1 MQRSRL
7 WSYALAAAAGTIA
20 TVLTCS
26 PVQAAQQAL
35 HLTVDLGGY
44 AKAQVAQAHQGIPHL
59 LFANTV
65 AGQMAQSAQS
75 AQQFEMQGGGAG
87 NSSGDWQDNDQHTRY
102 PGQLQYHGGHTVQ
115 SATEYMIYVDTTTNG
130 SCNSVASCWGDPD
143 GFLTDL
149 GRSRMI
155 HITDQYVHA
164 YDGDR
169 YTVYPK
175 DIMVTLNGVTP
186 GTALSDF
193 QMQEIVY
200 EVTTTF
206 GLPTGFNA
214 IYDIFLPPG
223 QDECQVAGTCYSPDN
238 ASTFKYCAYHNASL
252 FPNSTLALYTVEPYQ
267 DVSGCSVRPNTGNG
281 QLVDSTDSVLSHE
294 TFETITDPNTVGNPP
309 GYWPTGWWNELANGL
324 FGQEIGDECSFL
336 AIDPPPPAVPGPTT
350 TVYFDP
356 SEVNLAGHTY
366 WIQPEYN
373 NAAHACT
380 TYPSRGDGDGNGGGN
395 NGWGNG

>member
-7 WSYALAAAAGTIA
+7 WSFALAAAAGTVA

-26 PVQAAQQAL
+26 PVQAAEQPL
-35 HLTVDLGGY
+35 HLTVDLSGY
-44 AKAQVAQAHQGIPHL
+44 AHSVVAQAHQGVPHVL
-59 LFANTV
+59 YSNTT
-65 AGQMAQSAQS
+65 AGRMAQSAQR
-75 AQQFEMQGGGAG
+75 FEMRG
-87 NSSGDWQDNDQHTRY
+87 NGPGDSSGGWQGNNKSTRY
-102 PGQLQYHGGHTVQ
+102 PGTLEYHGGHTVQ
-115 SATEYMIYVDTTTNG
+115 TATEYMIYVDTTTNG
-130 SCNSVASCWGDPD
+130 SCNSIASCWGDPA
-143 GFLTDL
+143 GFLHDL
-149 GRSRMI
+149 GRSQMI

-169 YTVYPK
+169 YRVFPK
-175 DIMVTLNGVTP
+175 PIMVTLTGVTP

-200 EVTTTF
+200 EVTTTL
-206 GLPTGFNA
+206 GLPTGFHA

-223 QDECQVAGTCYSPDN
+223 QDECQPSGQCYSPDN
-238 ASTFKYCAYHNASL
+238 PSTFSYCAYHNASV
-252 FPNSTLALYTVEPYQ
+252 FPNSTLAIYTVEPYQ

-281 QLVDSTDSVLSHE
+281 QLVDSTNSVLSHE
-294 TFETITDPNTVGNPP
+294 TFETITDPNTSGN
-309 GYWPTGWWNELANGL
+309 WPTGWWNEEANGL

-336 AIDPPPPAVPGPTT
+336 AINPPPPAVPGPTT

-356 SEVNLAGHTY
+356 SRVDLNGHAY

-380 TYPSRGDGDGNGGGN
+380 TYPSGGDGWGGGGG